1 MPHAFNFNVS
11 PFDCLSAEQRRLV
24 RDSVD
29 IEFVPPDQVMLA
41 AGASPEH
48 LVVLIQGH
56 VRQWEGDD
64 LVATYG
70 PDDCFDGRALV
81 TGVAS
86 HRFVAASEVLAYRL
100 PRDTVNTLIT
110 HNATFAA
117 LLFADLSKKL
127 AALSAH
133 HRQHELQSLTLARV
147 DQAVLRPPQYVDA
160 ALDIVSVVRLFV
172 GQRVTHVLVRG
183 VGVAAPGAK
192 RADGPADA
200 TAGGV
205 ADGVV
210 TAPADG
216 PANASAA
223 ADGTQHLG
231 IFTTAGLQR
240 AILHGRPL
248 DQLPVGDLAS
258 HPLVCVAPDA
268 PLFEAL
274 AVMIRHRVQRVVV
287 RAPAGPGQ
295 AGRQAPGGPILGV
308 LEQVDL
314 LGFLSNHSTLVTR
327 QILEATELAALAAP
341 AAQITQVIGLL
352 QRGGTK
358 VGLIARLVQ
367 ELNALLFE
375 RAWQLMA
382 PPALVANSCLF
393 VMGSEGRGEQL
404 LKTDQD
410 NGLILRDG
418 YTPPADLAAICQ
430 RFSQALADFGYP
442 ECPGQI
448 MLSNP
453 EWRHEAA
460 DFGERVRRWLLMP
473 SPDSLMSLA
482 IFLDAHAVAGD
493 ATLLAQVRGEVFNL
507 VTDNDALL
515 ARFAAAINAFEG
527 GGGWWSRLF
536 SLEDGPGLLDLK
548 KAGSF
553 PLVHGVRS
561 LALAHRVQATG
572 TVARLEALVAA
583 GALEQGLA
591 TDLVDSLHFFMG
603 LKLKLG
609 LAALEAGQ
617 APGGGIEVDRLSSL
631 DRDLLKDTLA
641 VVKRFKQLLR
651 LRFHLD
657 AL

>member
-1 MPHAFNFNVS
+1 MQGGCQLPVLAWGLPSTAAAPAVPHAFNFSVS
-11 PFDCLSAEQRRLV
+11 PFDCLSAEQRRRV

-29 IEFVPPDQVMLA
+29 IEFVPADRVMLA
-41 AGASPEH
+41 PGEAPDH

-56 VRQWEGDD
+56 VRQWEGDE

-86 HRFVAASEVLAYRL
+86 HRFVAADEVLAYHL
-100 PRDTVNTLIT
+100 PRETVNALIT
-110 HNATFAA
+110 ENATFAA

-133 HRQHELQSLTLARV
+133 HRQHELQSLTMARV
-147 DQAVLRPPQYVDA
+147 DQAVLRVPHYVDA
-160 ALDIVSVVRLFV
+160 GLDIVSVVRLFTA
-172 GQRVTHVLVRG
+172 QRITHVLVRG
-183 VGVAAPGAK
+183 VGAAGE
-192 RADGPADA
+192 G
-200 TAGGV
+200 
-205 ADGVV
+205 
-210 TAPADG
+210 
-216 PANASAA
+216 
-223 ADGTQHLG
+223 LG

-240 AILHGRPL
+240 AILNGRPL
-248 DQLPVGDLAS
+248 DQLPVGELAS
-258 HPLVCVAPDA
+258 HPLVGVAPDA

-274 AVMIRHRVQRVVV
+274 ATMIRHRVQRVVV
-287 RAPAGPGQ
+287 QAAEPDAP
-295 AGRQAPGGPILGV
+295 IVGV

-327 QILEATELAALAAP
+327 QILEAQDLAALKEP
-341 AAQITQVIGLL
+341 AAQITQVIALL
-352 QRGGTK
+352 QRGGTR

-375 RAWQLMA
+375 RAWQLIA
-382 PPALVANSCLF
+382 PPELVAHSCLF

-410 NGLILRDG
+410 NGLVLRDG
-418 YTPPADLAAICQ
+418 YEPPADLDALCA
-430 RFSQALADFGYP
+430 RFSLALSDFGYP
-442 ECPGQI
+442 ECPGRI

-453 EWRHEAA
+453 EWRHGAA
-460 DFGERVRRWLLMP
+460 AFGERVRRWLLMP
-473 SPDSLMSLA
+473 SADSLMALA

-493 ATLLAQVRGEVFNL
+493 ASLLADVRGEVFKL

-515 ARFAAAINAFEG
+515 ARFAAAINAFDGAG
-527 GGGWWSRLF
+527 GGGWWQRLF
-536 SLEDGPGLLDLK
+536 SLEDGKDLLDLK

-561 LALAHRVQATG
+561 LALAHGVQATG
-572 TVARLEALVAA
+572 TVARIEALVAA
-583 GALEQGLA
+583 GALEAGLA
-591 TDLVDSLHFFMG
+591 TDLVDSLQFFMG

-609 LAALEAGQ
+609 LAAIEAGQ
-617 APGGGIEVDRLSSL
+617 APGGGIAVDRLSSL

-651 LRFHLD
+651 QRFHLD

>member
-11 PFDCLSAEQRRLV
+11 PFDCLTAEQRRLV

-29 IEFVPPDQVMLA
+29 IVFVPADRVVLA
-41 AGASPEH
+41 PGEAPQH
-48 LVVLIQGH
+48 LLVLIQGH
-56 VRQWEGDD
+56 VRQWEGDE

-81 TGVAS
+81 TGIAS
-86 HRFVAASEVLAYRL
+86 DRFVAAGEVLAYRL
-100 PRDTVNTLIT
+100 PRDTVNTLIAG
-110 HNATFAA
+110 NATFAA

-133 HRQHELQSLTLARV
+133 HRQHEMQSLTLARV
-147 DQAVLRPPQYVDA
+147 DQAVLRTPHYVDA
-160 ALDIVSVVRLFV
+160 AMDIVSVVRLFT

-183 VGVAAPGAK
+183 VG
-192 RADGPADA
+192 
-200 TAGGV
+200 
-205 ADGVV
+205 
-210 TAPADG
+210 
-216 PANASAA
+216 SAA
-223 ADGTQHLG
+223 ADGGDGKAGQRLG

-248 DQLPVGDLAS
+248 HQLPVGELAS
-258 HPLVCVAPDA
+258 HPLVSVAPDA

-274 AVMIRHRVQRVVV
+274 ATMIRHRVQRVVV
-287 RAPAGPGQ
+287 RAPATPGQ
-295 AGRQAPGGPILGV
+295 AGDAGLDGPILGV

-327 QILEATELAALAAP
+327 QILEAQDLAALRGP

-375 RAWQLMA
+375 RAWQLIA
-382 PPALVANSCLF
+382 PAELVANSCLF

-418 YTPPADLAAICQ
+418 YLPPADLAAICT

-493 ATLLAQVRGEVFNL
+493 VALLAQVRGEVFNL

-536 SLEDGPGLLDLK
+536 ALEDGKHLLDLK

-572 TVARLEALVAA
+572 TVARIEALVAA
-583 GALEQGLA
+583 GALEPGLA
-591 TDLVDSLHFFMG
+591 TDLGDSLHFFMG

-617 APGGGIEVDRLSSL
+617 APGGGIDVDRLTSL

-641 VVKRFKQLLR
+641 VVKRFKQMLR

>member
-1 MPHAFNFNVS
+1 VPHAFNFSVS
-11 PFDCLSAEQRRLV
+11 PFDCLSAEQRRRV

-29 IEFVPPDQVMLA
+29 IEFVPAERVMLA
-41 AGASPEH
+41 PGEAPDH
-48 LVVLIQGH
+48 LMVLIQGH
-56 VRQWEGDD
+56 VRQWEGDE

-86 HRFVAASEVLAYRL
+86 HRFVAADEVLAYRL
-100 PRDTVNTLIT
+100 PRETVNALIT
-110 HNATFAA
+110 ENATFAA
-117 LLFADLSKKL
+117 LLFADLSNKL

-133 HRQHELQSLTLARV
+133 HRQHELQSLTMARV
-147 DQAVLRPPQYVDA
+147 DQAVLRTPHCVDA
-160 ALDIVSVVRLFV
+160 TLDVVSVVRLFV
-172 GQRVTHVLVRG
+172 AQRVTHVLVRG
-183 VGVAAPGAK
+183 VVPGTEA
-192 RADGPADA
+192 
-200 TAGGV
+200 
-205 ADGVV
+205 
-210 TAPADG
+210 
-216 PANASAA
+216 
-223 ADGTQHLG
+223 LG

-240 AILHGRPL
+240 AILDGRPL
-248 DQLPVGDLAS
+248 DRLAVGELAS
-258 HPLVCVAPDA
+258 HPLVGVAPDA

-274 AVMIRHRVQRVVV
+274 ATMIRHRVQRVVV
-287 RAPAGPGQ
+287 QSPQ
-295 AGRQAPGGPILGV
+295 AGAPILGV

-314 LGFLSNHSTLVTR
+314 LGLLSNHSTLVTR
-327 QILEATELAALAAP
+327 QILEARDLAALKGP

-375 RAWQLMA
+375 RAWQLIA
-382 PPALVANSCLF
+382 PPELVANSCLF

-410 NGLILRDG
+410 NGLILRDD
-418 YTPPADLAAICQ
+418 YVPPADLDALCA
-430 RFSQALADFGYP
+430 RFSQALSDFGYP
-442 ECPGQI
+442 ECPGRI

-453 EWRHEAA
+453 EWRHDAA
-460 DFGERVRRWLLMP
+460 AFGERVRRWLLMP
-473 SPDSLMSLA
+473 SADSLMALA

-493 ATLLAQVRGEVFNL
+493 AALLAQVRAEVFKL

-515 ARFAAAINAFEG
+515 ARFAAAINAFDG
-527 GGGWWSRLF
+527 SAGAGGWWQRLF
-536 SLEDGPGLLDLK
+536 SLEDGKDLLDLK

-561 LALAHRVQATG
+561 LALAHGVQATG
-572 TVARLEALVAA
+572 TVARIEALQAA
-583 GALEQGLA
+583 GALEAGLA
-591 TDLVDSLHFFMG
+591 TDLVDSLQFFMG

-609 LAALEAGQ
+609 LAAIEAGQ
-617 APGGGIEVDRLSSL
+617 APGGGIAVDKLSSL

-651 LRFHLD
+651 QRFHLD

>member
-1 MPHAFNFNVS
+1 MPNVPHAFNFQVS
-11 PFDCLSAEQRRLV
+11 PFDCLNAGQRRRV

-29 IEFVPPDQVMLA
+29 IEFVPADRVMLA
-41 AGASPEH
+41 PGQVPEH
-48 LVVLIQGH
+48 LAVLIQGH
-56 VRQWEGDD
+56 VRQWEGDE

-70 PDDCFDGRALV
+70 PGDCFDGRALV

-86 HRFVAASEVLAYRL
+86 HRFVAHGEVLAYRL
-100 PRDTVNTLIT
+100 PRETVNALIT
-110 HNATFAA
+110 ENATFAA
-117 LLFADLSKKL
+117 LLFADLSNKL

-133 HRQHELQSLTLARV
+133 HQQHEMHSLTLARV
-147 DQAVLRPPQYVDA
+147 DQAVLRTPQYVDA
-160 ALDIVSVVRLFV
+160 AMDIVSVVRLFT
-172 GQRVTHVLVRG
+172 GQRITHVLVRG
-183 VGVAAPGAK
+183 VGEG
-192 RADGPADA
+192 
-200 TAGGV
+200 
-205 ADGVV
+205 
-210 TAPADG
+210 
-216 PANASAA
+216 
-223 ADGTQHLG
+223 LG

-240 AILHGRPL
+240 AILDGRPL
-248 DQLPVGDLAS
+248 DQLPVGALAS

-268 PLFEAL
+268 PLFDAL
-274 AVMIRHRVQRVVV
+274 ATMIRHRVQRVVV
-287 RAPAGPGQ
+287 RAPA
-295 AGRQAPGGPILGV
+295 AGSPILGV

-327 QILEATELAALAAP
+327 QILEAQTLEALQAP
-341 AAQITQVIGLL
+341 ARQITQVIGLL

-375 RAWQLMA
+375 RAWQLVA
-382 PPALVANSCLF
+382 PADLVAHSCLF

-418 YTPPADLAAICQ
+418 YDAPADLDAICQ

-448 MLSNP
+448 MVSNP
-453 EWRHEAA
+453 EWRHAAA

-473 SPDSLMSLA
+473 SADSLMSLA

-527 GGGWWSRLF
+527 GGGGWWQRLF
-536 SLEDGPGLLDLK
+536 ALEEGQDLLDLK
-548 KAGSF
+548 KAGTF

-561 LALAHRVQATG
+561 LALSQRVQATG
-572 TVARLEALVAA
+572 TVARIEALVAA
-583 GALEQGLA
+583 GALEAGLA

-609 LAALEAGQ
+609 LAALDAGQ
-617 APGGGIEVDRLSSL
+617 PPGGGIDLARLTSL

-641 VVKRFKQLLR
+641 VVKRFKQMLR

>member
-1 MPHAFNFNVS
+1 MPHAFNFKVS
-11 PFDCLSAEQRRLV
+11 PFDCLNAEQRRRV

-29 IEFVPPDQVMLA
+29 IEFLPPERVVL
-41 AGASPEH
+41 SPGEAPQH
-48 LVVLIQGH
+48 LLVLIQGH

-81 TGVAS
+81 TGSAS
-86 HRFVAASEVLAYRL
+86 HRFVAAGEVLAYRL
-100 PRDTVNTLIT
+100 PRDTVNSLIAD
-110 HNATFAA
+110 NATFAA

-133 HRQHELQSLTLARV
+133 HRQHEMQSLTLARV
-147 DQAVLRPPQYVDA
+147 DQAVLRAPHYVDA
-160 ALDIVSVVRLFV
+160 AMDIVSVVRLFT
-172 GQRVTHVLVRG
+172 GQRVTHVLVRD
-183 VGVAAPGAK
+183 VAAAG
-192 RADGPADA
+192 ADGGEGGTGDA
-200 TAGGV
+200 G
-205 ADGVV
+205 
-210 TAPADG
+210 
-216 PANASAA
+216 
-223 ADGTQHLG
+223 QRLG

-248 DQLPVGDLAS
+248 HQLPVGELAS

-274 AVMIRHRVQRVVV
+274 ATMIRHRVQRVVV
-287 RAPAGPGQ
+287 RAPARPGAAGAGGAAGQ
-295 AGRQAPGGPILGV
+295 AGPILGV

-327 QILEATELAALAAP
+327 QILEAQDLAALKAP
-341 AAQITQVIGLL
+341 AAQITQVISLL

-375 RAWQLMA
+375 RAWQLIA
-382 PPALVANSCLF
+382 PADLVANSCLF

-418 YTPPADLAAICQ
+418 HPPPADLAAICA

-493 ATLLAQVRGEVFNL
+493 AALLAQVRGEVFNL

-536 SLEDGPGLLDLK
+536 SLEEGKDLLDLK

-572 TVARLEALVAA
+572 TMARIEALVAA
-583 GALEQGLA
+583 GALEPGLA
-591 TDLVDSLHFFMG
+591 TDLGDSLHFFMG

-617 APGGGIEVDRLSSL
+617 APGGGIDVGRLTSL

-641 VVKRFKQLLR
+641 VVKRFKQMLR